1 MKRKAVLAVMI
12 VLILCMGLFA
22 GCGQKDS
29 AEAGGPPEIEG
40 LTFDHEMELAYADQ
54 FHVYYYNDDY
64 QVITVEGGDSYILIP
79 EGGEVP
85 AGTPEEM
92 VIIEKPVD
100 RIYLA
105 AASAMALFNAMD
117 ALDTIA
123 FSGTKADGW
132 YIDAAKEAMDSGK
145 ITFAGKYSAPDY
157 EMLLDEGC
165 DLAIESTMITHSPD
179 VKEKIEELGI
189 PVFVDHSSYE
199 SHPLGRVEWIRLYGV
214 LTGHEEEADAFFNE
228 QAKVIEEME
237 GIEDTGKTVAF
248 FFVNS
253 TGQVVV
259 RAGDDYIP
267 HMIDIAGGEYIFPDL
282 VNEESEMAS
291 MKISMEEF
299 YAGAVDADYLIYNAS
314 IESPLTSLDQ
324 LYDKSEVFKEFKA
337 VKEGHVYTTDKYL
350 YQATDITGELIRDI
364 HKMLTEDGGEMT
376 FLTKV
381 E

>member
-105 AASAMALFNAMD
+105 ASSAMALFNAMD

-165 DLAIESTMITHSPD
+165 DLIVCTGGMSVDPDDRTPLAIRNVCGSAVTYGAPVLPGAMFMLAYYGENS
-179 VKEKIEELGI
+179 I
-189 PVFVDHSSYE
+189 PVMGLPGCVMYARRTIFDIVL
-199 SHPLGRVEWIRLYGV
+199 PRV
-214 LTGHEEEADAFFNE
+214 
-228 QAKVIEEME
+228 M
-237 GIEDTGKTVAF
+237 
-248 FFVNS
+248 
-253 TGQVVV
+253 
-259 RAGDDYIP
+259 
-267 HMIDIAGGEYIFPDL
+267 
-282 VNEESEMAS
+282 
-291 MKISMEEF
+291 
-299 YAGAVDADYLIYNAS
+299 
-314 IESPLTSLDQ
+314 
-324 LYDKSEVFKEFKA
+324 
-337 VKEGHVYTTDKYL
+337 
-350 YQATDITGELIRDI
+350 TGEILEKKDFDV
-364 HKMLTEDGGEMT
+364 LGEGGLCLSCEVCT
-376 FLTKV
+376 FPNCGFGK
-381 E
+381 